1 MSQVG
6 QLQRG
11 QHYLA
16 VVETIAE
23 NAVLTQL
30 AVETSVLAESMR
42 LLCLQQG

>member
-1 MSQVG
+1 MPRVG
-6 QLQRG
+6 WLQRG

-16 VVETIAE
+16 VVETIVE

-30 AVETSVLAESMR
+30 AAGTSVLEESMR